1 MTMKTKQIATFIFL
15 LLIVCGCDK
24 KNDTNIKSIY
34 VLYYNYSFERVN
46 SVDCDEIKKKLPSFK
61 KDESYM
67 QTALN
72 RLGVL
77 EKTIKNKKLLKEIE
91 DEIVKLQPDTSFD
104 YIDARIS
111 CFIKYIDGREDRLC
125 IGGYFANDIFY
136 NGQCQIQNNKLLF
149 LIKNA
154 VKYYS
159 WMDGEKYLKY
169 QDELNDKSIIRDSV
183 EDGSGKKYE

>member
-1 MTMKTKQIATFIFL
+1 MKTKQFAILIFL

-34 VLYYNYSFERVN
+34 VLYYNYSFEPMIPI
-46 SVDCDEIKKKLPSFK
+46 DCDKIKKKLPSK
-61 KDESYM
+61 KKENHYSGISI
-67 QTALN
+67 
-72 RLGVL
+72 RRGGVL
-77 EKTIKNKKLLKEIE
+77 EKTIKSKKLLKEIE
-91 DEIVKLQPDTSFD
+91 NEIVKLQPDTSID

-111 CFIKYIDGREDRLC
+111 CFIRYKDGREDRLC

-154 VKYYS
+154 VNYYS

-169 QDELNDKSIIRDSV
+169 QDELNDKSLIRDSV
-183 EDGSGKKYE
+183 EDRSGKKY